1 MRRIEPL
8 RPITRV
14 PRAPQFLRGVIDLH
28 GEIIPV
34 VDLKLRL
41 GLSADESYYDEHARL
56 LIVEVDDQ
64 PVGMLT
70 DAVVGIRQLD
80 VTAIEPPPPMVADI
94 NGVYLTGVVRWEE
107 QLLIVLDLSRVLT
120 LEEVEAMQHA
130 VVSSQDHNTTLAG
143 HLTSSGPGSHAQ
155 QSGGVGTASA
165 DFSGTL

>member
-1 MRRIEPL
+1 MVGPTSNQQPPEQWERYLICRLGEILFAVPLLQMRRIEPL

-41 GLSADESYYDEHARL
+41 GLSAEEPYYDEQARL
-56 LIVEVDDQ
+56 LIVEVEGQ

-70 DAVVGIRQLD
+70 DAVVSIRRLD

-94 NGVYLTGVVRWEE
+94 NGVYLTGVIRWEE
-107 QLLIVLDLSRVLT
+107 QLLIILDLSRVLT
-120 LEEVEAMQHA
+120 LEEVEAMQHL
-130 VVSSQDHNTTLAG
+130 SLIHI
-143 HLTSSGPGSHAQ
+143 
-155 QSGGVGTASA
+155 
-165 DFSGTL
+165 